1 MHGVT
6 GLDPQRFALGTA
18 APAAAYEPA
27 SVDELAALLR
37 ACDAEHEAVV
47 FFGGGTLQGVGSLP
61 TRYDAA
67 ISLAQLR
74 EAIAYEPRDLTIA
87 VQAGMRIADLDRL
100 LARNGQFVPLDAPR
114 PKDGTVGGAIAAGWL
129 GPRRATYGRPRDLVM
144 GTTVVL
150 GDGTIANAGGMVV
163 KNSTGYDV
171 SKLYAGS
178 LGTLG
183 ALVRVNFKVLPAPPG
198 IRMFRAPLPER
209 TAHRIG
215 THLATLTIEP
225 TAALVVRGF
234 DAEIDGRSGLDGRIV
249 LLLEGTSATIDRA
262 TRDLRSEL
270 GAAGV
275 PETTILDAGA
285 RDAFGR
291 VIDAYVTTLPDR
303 SVTVRNAGLPT
314 SALERSEQIA
324 ALAAVH
330 RLRAETIADLRTGDV
345 IVRLSSGDAGRIAD
359 EVATTVHAMRER
371 VGRIAGLAAAPT
383 LARAFDAWGEPP
395 VAIDKMRAIKARFDP
410 NGILAPGRFVGGI

>member
-129 GPRRATYGRPRDLVM
+129 GPRRATYGR
-144 GTTVVL
+144 
-150 GDGTIANAGGMVV
+150 
-163 KNSTGYDV
+163 
-171 SKLYAGS
+171 
-178 LGTLG
+178 
-183 ALVRVNFKVLPAPPG
+183 
-198 IRMFRAPLPER
+198 
-209 TAHRIG
+209 
-215 THLATLTIEP
+215 
-225 TAALVVRGF
+225 
-234 DAEIDGRSGLDGRIV
+234 
-249 LLLEGTSATIDRA
+249 
-262 TRDLRSEL
+262 
-270 GAAGV
+270 
-275 PETTILDAGA
+275 
-285 RDAFGR
+285 
-291 VIDAYVTTLPDR
+291 
-303 SVTVRNAGLPT
+303 
-314 SALERSEQIA
+314 
-324 ALAAVH
+324 
-330 RLRAETIADLRTGDV
+330 
-345 IVRLSSGDAGRIAD
+345 
-359 EVATTVHAMRER
+359 
-371 VGRIAGLAAAPT
+371 
-383 LARAFDAWGEPP
+383 
-395 VAIDKMRAIKARFDP
+395 
-410 NGILAPGRFVGGI
+410 